1 MSLGPFALI
10 SLFYVVL
17 GVRVIYQLARNFRR
31 TFDRNFTQDDRMLVD
46 QAAFFVL
53 LPISVALHELGHA
66 IVVRL
71 YGGEVLD
78 WGFYG
83 FAGYVAFDPRDF
95 TDAQQI
101 VIAAAGTAVNL
112 LLAGIAVALVFL
124 KRPPFRAAI
133 NQLFIQFTWISLLNA
148 LVVYPLLDI
157 VSGLNGDWTQ
167 MYDLDINAALSG
179 DWTHVYGGR
188 VPALSLAI
196 LIIHITV
203 LAALFWSWKSP
214 AVHARVARLTGGS
227 LRSGRISAT
236 SRSPATSKA
245 GATAVEQTLREA
257 ATRVASGWSSPVEA
271 AIQRGRNGSALV
283 LSWGTGAVRRSVMAI
298 APETGGI
305 EFSGA
310 LRSDG
315 GSPEQRP
322 LGRDPGERD
331 ADRLTMMLRLAM
343 ESVEGW
349 TPTSVG
355 SRESEV
361 GSERWLEGDGQ

>member
-1 MSLGPFALI
+1 
-10 SLFYVVL
+10 
-17 GVRVIYQLARNFRR
+17 VRVIYQLARNFRR
-31 TFDRNFTQDDRMLVD
+31 TFDRNFTPEERVLVD

-71 YGGEVLD
+71 YGGQVLD

-101 VIAAAGTAVNL
+101 VIASAGVAVNL

-124 KRPPFRAAI
+124 KRPPFRPAI
-133 NQLFIQFTWISLLNA
+133 NQLLITFTWISLLNA

-167 MYDLDINAALSG
+167 MYDLDVEAGLNG
-179 DWTHVYGGR
+179 DWMHVYGGR
-188 VPALSLAI
+188 VPALSLLI
-196 LIIHITV
+196 LVIHITV
-203 LAALFWSWKSP
+203 LAALFWAWKSP
-214 AVHARVARLTGGS
+214 AMHARVARLTGGS
-227 LRSGRISAT
+227 SRSGRISAT
-236 SRSPATSKA
+236 SRLPATSNVDA
-245 GATAVEQTLREA
+245 PAVEQTLREA

-271 AIQRGRNGSALV
+271 AIQRSRNGSALV

-331 ADRLTMMLRLAM
+331 VDRLTMMLRLAM
-343 ESVEGW
+343 EAVDGW
-349 TPTSVG
+349 TPSSIVG
-355 SRESEV
+355 RESEV
-361 GSERWLEGDGQ
+361 GSEIRPQGGAQ

>member
-10 SLFYVVL
+10 SLFYVIL
-17 GVRVIYQLARNFRR
+17 GVRVIYQLARNFRQ
-31 TFDRNFTQDDRMLVD
+31 TFDRTFTHEDRMLVD

-53 LPISVALHELGHA
+53 LPISVALHEFGHA
-66 IVVRL
+66 VAIRL
-71 YGGEVLD
+71 FGGEVLD

-101 VIAAAGTAVNL
+101 VIAAAGTLVNL
-112 LLAGIAVALVFL
+112 LLAAIAVVLVFL

-133 NQLFIQFTWISLLNA
+133 NQLLIQFTWISLLNA
-148 LVVYPLLDI
+148 LVVYPLLDL
-157 VSGLNGDWTQ
+157 VSGDSGLNGDWTQ
-167 MYDLDINAALSG
+167 MYQ
-179 DWTHVYGGR
+179 GG
-188 VPALSLAI
+188 VPALSLVI
-196 LIIHITV
+196 LVIHITV
-203 LAALFWSWKSP
+203 LAALFWAWKSP
-214 AVHARVARLTGGS
+214 AMRARVARLTGGS
-227 LRSGRISAT
+227 SRSGRIPTT
-236 SRSPATSKA
+236 SRPPANAVA
-245 GATAVEQTLREA
+245 GSTAVEQTLREA

-283 LSWGTGAVRRSVMAI
+283 LSWGSGAVRRSVMAV

-305 EFSGA
+305 EFSGV

-331 ADRLTMMLRLAM
+331 VDRLTMMLRLAM
-343 ESVEGW
+343 EAVEGW
-349 TPTSVG
+349 TPSSDGNTDRWPDGKVSRG
-355 SRESEV
+355 S
-361 GSERWLEGDGQ
+361 